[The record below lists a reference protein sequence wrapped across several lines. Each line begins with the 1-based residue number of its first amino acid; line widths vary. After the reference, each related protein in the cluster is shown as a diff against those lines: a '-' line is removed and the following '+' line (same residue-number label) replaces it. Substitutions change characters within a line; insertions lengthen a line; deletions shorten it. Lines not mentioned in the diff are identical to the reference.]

1 MSKLENMSTYTKNL
15 LSNASFAMT
24 AVFVIIFIVVLLFV
38 SYVYTLSKT
47 RKIKCNTLDE
57 NYPEKPSI
65 SSLQN
70 DDYGMKLLL
79 RDFYIKSAYNCC
91 SISNFKNSFVDLC
104 ALKNCI
110 KQGVRCFDMEI
121 YSLNDEPIISTS
133 SIDDYHVKQTYNY
146 IKFTD
151 LLKTL
156 DSMAFSSTSPSQ
168 HDPVFIHLRI
178 KSKNKIIYDK
188 MAKYISSYCD
198 NNKLLGP
205 KYSNEYNGKS
215 LGNVPIKE
223 LMGKY
228 VFMTERSN
236 TLYIETK
243 LFEYINLA
251 SKSIYLRGLR
261 NYDVEYT
268 NDHKELIEY
277 NKKNMTLSMPDLS
290 NSTNNVKAAIHLNYG
305 CQFVCMCYQ
314 NLDQNMQYIN
324 KFFTDS
330 NRSLVLKPEKLRYIP
345 VTIDPP
351 KKQDPNLSYA
361 TRDIKAD
368 YYKFNI

>member
-1 MSKLENMSTYTKNL
+1 MSKLENMSMYTKNL

-24 AVFVIIFIVVLLFV
+24 AVLVIIFIVILLV
-38 SYVYTLSKT
+38 ISYVYTLSKT
-47 RKIKCNTLDE
+47 RKIKCNTLDA
-57 NYPEKPSI
+57 NYPEKPII

-110 KQGVRCFDMEI
+110 KQGVRCFDVEI

-133 SIDDYHVKQTYNY
+133 SIDNYHVKQTYNY
-146 IKFTD
+146 ITYVNF
-151 LLKTL
+151 LKTL
-156 DSMAFSSTSPSQ
+156 DSMGFSSTSPTQ
-168 HDPVFIHLRI
+168 HDPLFIHMRV
-178 KSKNKIIYDK
+178 KSKNKVIFDK
-188 MAKYISSYCD
+188 MAKYISAYCD
-198 NNKLLGP
+198 NNKLLSP
-205 KYSNEYNGKS
+205 TYSNEYNGNN
-215 LGNVPIKE
+215 LGKVPIKD

-228 VFMTERSN
+228 IFMIERSN
-236 TLYIETK
+236 PLYTETK
-243 LFEYINLA
+243 LFEYINMS
-251 SKSIYLRGLR
+251 SKSIFLRGLR
-261 NYDVEYT
+261 NYDVEFT
-268 NDHKELIEY
+268 PDHKDLIEY

-290 NSTNNVKAAIHLNYG
+290 NSTTNVKAAIHLNYG

-314 NLDQNMQYIN
+314 NLDQNMEYIN
-324 KFFTDS
+324 KFFTDAK
-330 NRSLVLKPEKLRYIP
+330 RALALKPEKLRWVP

-351 KKQDPNLSYA
+351 KKQDPKLSYA
-361 TRDIKAD
+361 TRDIEAD

>member
-1 MSKLENMSTYTKNL
+1 MSKLENMSMYTKNL

-24 AVFVIIFIVVLLFV
+24 AVLVIIFIVILLVL

-47 RKIKCNTLDE
+47 RKIKCNTLDN
-57 NYPEKPSI
+57 NYPEKPAI

-79 RDFYIKSAYNCC
+79 RDFNIKSAYNCC

-110 KQGVRCFDMEI
+110 KQGVRCFDVEI

-133 SIDDYHVKQTYNY
+133 SIDNYHVKQTYNY
-146 IKFTD
+146 ITYVNF
-151 LLKTL
+151 LKTL
-156 DSMAFSSTSPSQ
+156 DSMGFSSTSPTQ
-168 HDPVFIHLRI
+168 HDPLFIHMRV
-178 KSKNKIIYDK
+178 KSKNKIIFDK
-188 MAKYISSYCD
+188 MAKYISAYCD
-198 NNKLLGP
+198 NNKLLSP
-205 KYSNEYNGKS
+205 TYSNEYNGNN
-215 LGNVPIKE
+215 LGTVPIKD

-228 VFMTERSN
+228 IFMIERSN
-236 TLYIETK
+236 PLYTETK
-243 LFEYINLA
+243 LFEYINMS
-251 SKSIYLRGLR
+251 SKSIFLRGLR
-261 NYDVEYT
+261 NYDVEFT
-268 NDHKELIEY
+268 PDHKDLIEY

-290 NSTNNVKAAIHLNYG
+290 NSTTNVKAAIHLNYG

-314 NLDQNMQYIN
+314 NMDQNMEYIN

-330 NRSLVLKPEKLRYIP
+330 KRALALKPEKLRWVP

-361 TRDIKAD
+361 TRDIEAD